1 MTADSAHSPVR
12 AEDIPASPLR
22 VLVVDDHPRI
32 REPLAAFL
40 RREGLGVQ
48 TAGDA
53 RTLLGLLELHRFD
66 AVVLDVMLPD
76 GDGSRLCVRLQAEHG
91 VPVLLL
97 TARSAV
103 DDRVR
108 GLEQGADDYVTKP
121 FDPRELLARI
131 RAVVRRR
138 GLPGAAAVA
147 SLRPAAVAPQPEPR
161 CFAFAGWHFDAA
173 RACLRPP
180 AGPARP
186 LGDAEARLLEV
197 LLHHANA
204 VLSRDQ
210 LLDLTRTQGRQG
222 EAAFDRT
229 IDRQISRLRAR
240 LQDGRTDALPLLR
253 TVRGGGY
260 ALMAHVERTGRI
272 EPAEPAGAAHG

>member
-1 MTADSAHSPVR
+1 MTAPDTLPTAADPGAAPVR
-12 AEDIPASPLR
+12 LR

-40 RREGLGVQ
+40 RREGMEVD
-48 TAGDA
+48 TAADA
-53 RTLLGLLELHRFD
+53 RTLLSLLELRRFD

-76 GDGSRLCVRLQAEHG
+76 GDGSQLCARVQAEHG

-97 TARSAV
+97 TARAAV

-108 GLEQGADDYVTKP
+108 GLEHGADDYVIKP

-131 RAVVRRR
+131 RAVLRRR
-138 GLPGAAAVA
+138 GATATAAAA
-147 SLRPAAVAPQPEPR
+147 LAPQLRPGRAPDSR

-173 RACLRPP
+173 RGSLRPP
-180 AGPARP
+180 AGPAR
-186 LGDAEARLLEV
+186 LLSDAEARLLEV
-197 LLHHANA
+197 LLHHAGA
-204 VLSRDQ
+204 VLSREQ

-229 IDRQISRLRAR
+229 IDRQISRLRTR
-240 LQDGRTDALPLLR
+240 LQGGTAEDTLLR

-260 ALMAHVERTGRI
+260 SLVVRAER
-272 EPAEPAGAAHG
+272 AEPLGG

>member
-1 MTADSAHSPVR
+1 M
-12 AEDIPASPLR
+12 
-22 VLVVDDHPRI
+22 LVVDDHPRI

-40 RREGLGVQ
+40 RREGLEVH

-53 RTLLGLLELHRFD
+53 RASLALLQWHRFD

-76 GDGSRLCVRLQAEHG
+76 ADGSLLCPRLQAEYG

-97 TARSAV
+97 TARSAI

-138 GLPGAAAVA
+138 QQPARAVRPATGAAG
-147 SLRPAAVAPQPEPR
+147 RQAPP
-161 CFAFAGWHFDAA
+161 CFAFAGWRFDAA
-173 RACLRPP
+173 RGCLRPP
-180 AGPARP
+180 AGPPRQLAH
-186 LGDAEARLLEV
+186 AEARLLEV
-197 LLHHANA
+197 LLHHANT

-222 EAAFDRT
+222 DAAFDRT
-229 IDRQISRLRAR
+229 IDRQISRLRVR
-240 LQDGRTDALPLLR
+240 LRDAQAEGGPLLR

-260 ALMAHVERTGRI
+260 ALMAPVERVDPAGGM
-272 EPAEPAGAAHG
+272 EPAAHEDAPDA

>member
-1 MTADSAHSPVR
+1 
-12 AEDIPASPLR
+12 

-40 RREGLGVQ
+40 RRQGLEVH

-53 RTLLGLLELHRFD
+53 RSVPALLQLHRFD

-76 GDGSRLCVRLQAEHG
+76 GDGSRLCPQLQAEHG

-97 TARSAV
+97 TARSAI
-103 DDRVR
+103 DDRIR

-138 GLPGAAAVA
+138 QHPGGA
-147 SLRPAAVAPQPEPR
+147 RPAPVTERAPLGHAQR
-161 CFAFAGWHFDAA
+161 CFVFAGWRFDAA
-173 RACLRPP
+173 RASLRSPSG
-180 AGPARP
+180 ALRQLAHT
-186 LGDAEARLLEV
+186 EARLLEV
-197 LLHHANA
+197 LLHHANT

-222 EAAFDRT
+222 DAAFDRT

-240 LQDGRTDALPLLR
+240 LQAPEEADAPLLLL

-260 ALMAHVERTGRI
+260 ALMASVERVD
-272 EPAEPAGAAHG
+272 PARGAACAESAAGPHA

>member
-1 MTADSAHSPVR
+1 MTAHSPPQT
-12 AEDIPASPLR
+12 PASTALAAAPLR

-40 RREGLGVQ
+40 RREGMEVD

-53 RTLLGLLELHRFD
+53 RTLFSLLQLRRYD

-76 GDGSRLCVRLQAEHG
+76 GDGSLLCARVQAEHG

-97 TARSAV
+97 TAQAAV

-108 GLEQGADDYVTKP
+108 GLERGADDYVVKP

-131 RAVVRRR
+131 RAVLRRR
-138 GLPGAAAVA
+138 GGTAAAPV
-147 SLRPAAVAPQPEPR
+147 STRAAHRAPDAR

-173 RACLRPP
+173 RCRLQPP
-180 AGPARP
+180 SGPAR
-186 LGDAEARLLEV
+186 LLSDAEARLLEV
-197 LLHHANA
+197 LLHHAGA
-204 VLSRDQ
+204 VLSREQ

-222 EAAFDRT
+222 DAAFDRT
-229 IDRQISRLRAR
+229 IDRQISRLRTR
-240 LQDGRTDALPLLR
+240 LQGDTAEGPLLR

-260 ALMAHVERTGRI
+260 SLVTRVDA
-272 EPAEPAGAAHG
+272 AEPLHG

>member
-1 MTADSAHSPVR
+1 MTAAAPPPH
-12 AEDIPASPLR
+12 PAATPARLR

-40 RREGLGVQ
+40 RREGLAVD

-53 RTLLGLLELHRFD
+53 RTLLSLLDLHRYD

-76 GDGSRLCVRLQAEHG
+76 GDGSQLCHRIQAAQG

-97 TARSAV
+97 TARSGV
-103 DDRVR
+103 EDRVH
-108 GLEQGADDYVTKP
+108 GLERGADDYIVKP

-138 GLPGAAAVA
+138 SPA
-147 SLRPAAVAPQPEPR
+147 PAARTAPAPPAPTR

-180 AGPARP
+180 AGPVQR
-186 LGDAEARLLEV
+186 LGDAQARLLEV
-197 LLHHANA
+197 LLHHANS

-210 LLDLTRTQGRQG
+210 LLDLTRTQGREG
-222 EAAFDRT
+222 DAAYDRT
-229 IDRQISRLRAR
+229 IDRQISRLRAQ
-240 LQDGRTDALPLLR
+240 LHDGTAEAPLLR

-260 ALMAHVERTGRI
+260 SLVARVV
-272 EPAEPAGAAHG
+272 PADAAET

>member
-1 MTADSAHSPVR
+1 MTADFVLCSAVSAAPAASP
-12 AEDIPASPLR
+12 ATAPLR

-40 RREGLGVQ
+40 RRQGLEVH
-48 TAGDA
+48 TASDA
-53 RTLLGLLELHRFD
+53 RTLLALMQLHRFA

-76 GDGSRLCVRLQAEHG
+76 GDGSRLCSQLQAEHG

-103 DDRVR
+103 DDRVQ
-108 GLEQGADDYVTKP
+108 GLERGADDYVTKP

-138 GLPGAAAVA
+138 GLPSLHPAAAA
-147 SLRPAAVAPQPEPR
+147 HPAEPPR

-173 RACLRPP
+173 RACLRSP
-180 AGPARP
+180 AGPLHR

-240 LQDGRTDALPLLR
+240 LQDGVTGSAPPLLR

-260 ALMAHVERTGRI
+260 ALMAHVERTGRTGQAQA
-272 EPAEPAGAAHG
+272 PADAHG